1 MRIDVEPVPGEAKTD
16 NNSAEYPI
24 IFSLGA

>member
-1 MRIDVEPVPGEAKTD
+1 MRVDVAPVPGEQNTG

-24 IFSLGA
+24 IFSLGS

>member
-1 MRIDVEPVPGEAKTD
+1 MRIDVDPVPGEQRTN